1 MEKGKCCSTGAQYD
15 PGEQVK
21 KAKKEG
27 TATSEEVVEN
37 ILKE

>member
-1 MEKGKCCSTGAQYD
+1 MDEKCCPTGAQYE

-27 TATSEEVVEN
+27 TATSEDVVKN
-37 ILKE
+37 ILDN